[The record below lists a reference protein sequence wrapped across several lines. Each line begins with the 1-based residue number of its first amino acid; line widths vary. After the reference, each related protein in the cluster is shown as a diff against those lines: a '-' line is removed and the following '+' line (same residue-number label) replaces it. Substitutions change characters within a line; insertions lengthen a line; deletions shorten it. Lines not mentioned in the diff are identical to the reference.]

1 MTKNIRRW
9 LLASLAV
16 AAVGVSGCVL
26 TSAQILAAFDLPNP
40 FTIVSTG
47 SPPVGSVDVDLNSVS
62 DYADNK
68 DKLKGLTDLALLGK
82 FENVSGPA
90 GAVEIWMTADHT
102 TNFTTVGQI
111 TGGATKVWGPF
122 EIGAT
127 GSVVGI
133 AAGIFGQKALGGMG
147 GVSIISQLAGSLS
160 AVAFALASGFIV
172 YGILDK
178 TIGIRLSQEDEFAG
192 ADVSIHNI
200 GAYPEDH
207 IR

>member
-127 GSVVGI
+127 GSVVTI
-133 AAGIFGQKALGGMG
+133 NWDDSAALFTTAGKALLLSEVKGDGHFKLYAFG
-147 GVSIISQLAGSLS
+147 TAGTYNIRVTDGSL
-160 AVAFALASGFIV
+160 VFT
-172 YGILDK
+172 LD
-178 TIGIRLSQEDEFAG
+178 AG
-192 ADVSIHNI
+192 L
-200 GAYPEDH
+200 
-207 IR
+207 